1 MLLAATVETM
11 NILGDESRLR
21 ICALL
26 RGRELSV
33 SDLVRV
39 TGISQSRV
47 STHLARLRQGG
58 FVRDRRD
65 GQHAYY
71 ALSVDALS
79 PAAKAVLE
87 DASSGDDPTLD
98 GDKRRLVELDA
109 ERRGSLPE
117 SFAGEMDRHYSPGR
131 TWPSL
136 AAGLAALLELGD
148 VLDIGS
154 GDGAVAAYLAPH
166 CRSLTCVDTSARMI
180 AAAEERLASYP
191 HVRAQVADGH
201 ALPFRAASFD
211 VVLVFHTLTYAEEP
225 KRVIEECARVV
236 RPGGLVVVQSL
247 DQHAHR
253 ALTAAYGERHA
264 GFSPDEL
271 RALLTSAGLCVSSSA
286 VTCRETK
293 KPHFQT
299 IISTAHKPKSRSTKN
314 AESG

>member
-1 MLLAATVETM
+1 MPLASTVETM

-26 RGRELSV
+26 RERELSV

-39 TGISQSRV
+39 TGLSQSRV

-65 GQHAYY
+65 GQHAFY
-71 ALSVDALS
+71 ALAGDALS
-79 PAAKAVLE
+79 MTAKAVLD
-87 DASSGDDPTLD
+87 DANGADDPTLD

-131 TWPSL
+131 TWQSL

-148 VLDIGS
+148 VLDAGS
-154 GDGAVAAYLAPH
+154 GDGAVAGYLAPF

-180 AAAEERLASYP
+180 EAAKARLEKYP
-191 HVRAQVADGH
+191 HARAQQADCH
-201 ALPFRAASFD
+201 DLPFRAGSFD
-211 VVLVFHTLTYAEEP
+211 AVLLFHTLTYADDP
-225 KRVIEECARVV
+225 KRVAAECARVL
-236 RPGGLVVVQSL
+236 RPGGRLVVQSL

-264 GFSPDEL
+264 GFSP
-271 RALLTSAGLCVSSSA
+271 RALRTMLTQAGLAVSSSA
-286 VTCRETK
+286 VACREAK

-299 IISTAHKPKSRSTKN
+299 IVSIAQKRKSRSSKN